1 MKTWTWLKKTS
12 WTVVILS
19 CLCCACEE
27 LPSTDIV
34 EVLSE
39 SVSPDGS
46 FIATHFR
53 CTGGGAA
60 GYVYENVQLH
70 KPHRDLDPRDCLMG
84 KHATWNAFSQIKLQ
98 WMNSQHLVI
107 TLHEET
113 HPAYRE
119 NNTEK
124 IRSKDGVTIDYI
136 LLSPVKAE

>member
-1 MKTWTWLKKTS
+1 MKTWTWLKKTA

-34 EVLSE
+34 EVLLE

-60 GYVYENVQLH
+60 GYVYENVQLY
-70 KPHRDLDPRDCLMG
+70 KPHQDLDPRDCLMG
-84 KHATWNAFSQIKLQ
+84 KTCHMECFPSDQTPMDEQPTPGHYTS
-98 WMNSQHLVI
+98 
-107 TLHEET
+107 
-113 HPAYRE
+113 
-119 NNTEK
+119 
-124 IRSKDGVTIDYI
+124 
-136 LLSPVKAE
+136 

>member
-1 MKTWTWLKKTS
+1 MKTWTWLKKTA

-70 KPHRDLDPRDCLMG
+70 KPHQDLDPRDCLMG
-84 KHATWNAFSQIKLQ
+84 KHATWNAFSQIRLQ

-107 TLHEET
+107 TLHDEP
-113 HPAYRE
+113 HPA
-119 NNTEK
+119 
-124 IRSKDGVTIDYI
+124 
-136 LLSPVKAE
+136 